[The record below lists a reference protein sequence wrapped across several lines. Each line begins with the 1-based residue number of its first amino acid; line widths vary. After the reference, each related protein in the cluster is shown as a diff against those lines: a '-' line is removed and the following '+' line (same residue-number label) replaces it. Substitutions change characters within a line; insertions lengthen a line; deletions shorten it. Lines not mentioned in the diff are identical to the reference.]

1 MQTRDRIFRLCARLS
16 GRIPAVLQGI
26 LFMNYGNKISAG
38 NLRMG
43 LSAAS
48 MCLAGVV
55 FAGGVV
61 DLPEVTVTAASRGA
75 GSAETSPLVT
85 TLLDANA
92 ARESPTVSLDEFLR
106 AVPNFSLF
114 RRTSSVAANPTTQGA
129 SLRGIGPSG
138 ASRSLVL
145 LDGVPFNDA
154 FGGWVYWSQ
163 IDLRTVE
170 RVEVVRGGGSTAW
183 GNTALGGVI
192 HVVPRRPAPGVYEAE
207 GFLGTRSTR
216 QAGVY
221 ASERNGGLGVSLE
234 GRYFSTGGYT
244 RVREDLR
251 GIVDVPTGARHRL
264 ANAAVEYRISDTA
277 EFSLRGMLF
286 REDRGNGTPLSNNNT
301 DAQRLHGR
309 LLWSDGTAAQWR
321 ADAYYGRSDYANT
334 FTSVSADRNSET
346 LVLDQYSVPSRAV
359 GGSLRRTGEAGGNGT
374 LTAGV
379 DARSVDGETNEFVV
393 FQGGDRVAGG
403 EQALLGAFAEY
414 DAAAGEHWH
423 WQVGLRGDYWR
434 SAEGSLVQPNGDR
447 TDFPGRSRTVF
458 SGRAGATWSAL
469 DAARLRGAVYQ
480 AFRVP
485 TINELY
491 RPFQVGADV
500 TEANAALD
508 PERLLGAEAGVDLF
522 PADGFSLRMTAFVSE
537 VRNPVLN
544 VTIGESPQGGQLRQ
558 RRNIGRTEI
567 RGLELDADYAFAEG
581 WSTFAAYALTD
592 ARVRSAPDQP
602 VLEGNRLAQVA
613 RHMATAGLR
622 LNPGAEGVGAVLRT
636 RWNGPQFEDD
646 LNGRRLGGFL
656 VLDAS
661 ATYRFAPGRELFA
674 AAENLLDRRYPDGI
688 TGAGLVTEGA
698 PRMLRGGV
706 RWAF

>member
-1 MQTRDRIFRLCARLS
+1 MNNRRKISWHCAGL
-16 GRIPAVLQGI
+16 PAVWL
-26 LFMNYGNKISAG
+26 
-38 NLRMG
+38 
-43 LSAAS
+43 
-48 MCLAGVV
+48 CLAGSGW
-55 FAGGVV
+55 AGAVV
-61 DLPEVTVTAASRGA
+61 DLPDITVTAASRGPGA
-75 GSAETSPLVT
+75 VDTSPLVT
-85 TLLDANA
+85 IVLGTDAV
-92 ARESPTVSLDEFLR
+92 RESPAASVDEFLR
-106 AVPNFSLF
+106 TIPNFSLF
-114 RRTSSVAANPTTQGA
+114 RRTGSVAANPTTQGA

-192 HVVPRRPAPGVYEAE
+192 HVVPRRPAPGIYEVE
-207 GFLGTRSTR
+207 GYLGTRSTQ

-221 ASERNGGLGVSLE
+221 ASEQAERFGIALE
-234 GRYFSTGGYT
+234 GRYFSTDGYT

-251 GIVDVPTGARHRL
+251 GAVDVPTGARHRL
-264 ANAAVEYRISDTA
+264 ANVFSQYRLSDTA
-277 EFSLRGMLF
+277 EFSLRGSMF
-286 REDRGNGTPLSNNNT
+286 REDRGNGTPLSNNDT
-301 DAQRLHGR
+301 DAHRLHGK
-309 LLWSDGTAAQWR
+309 LVWSDDTAAQWR
-321 ADAYYGRSDYANT
+321 ADAYYGRSEYANT
-334 FTSVSADRNSET
+334 FTSVSEARDSES
-346 LVLDQYSVPSRAV
+346 LVLDQYAVPSRTV
-359 GGSLRRTGEAGGNGT
+359 GGSVRRTADTGGAGT

-379 DARSVDGETNEFVV
+379 DVRRVEGETNEFVV

-403 EQALLGAFAEY
+403 EQAFVGAFAEY
-414 DAAAGEHWH
+414 DAEAGENWL
-423 WQVGLRGDYWR
+423 WQIGLRADYWR
-434 SAEGSLVQPNGDR
+434 STDGFLQQPNGDR
-447 TDFPGRSRTVF
+447 TDFPNRDRYVF
-458 SGRAGATWSAL
+458 NGRAGASWSASE
-469 DAARLRGAVYQ
+469 AVRLRAAVYQ

-500 TEANAALD
+500 TQANAALD
-508 PERLLGAEAGVDLF
+508 PERLVGAEAGVNWF
-522 PADGFSLRMTAFVSE
+522 PADTVSVRATAFLNEVSD
-537 VRNPVLN
+537 PILN
-544 VTIGESPQGGQLRQ
+544 VTVGESPQGGQLRQ

-581 WSTFAAYALTD
+581 WSAFAAYALTD
-592 ARVRSAPDQP
+592 ARVQSAPHQA

-613 RHMATAGLR
+613 RHTATAGLR
-622 LNPGAEGVGAVLRT
+622 LSPGAEGVGVVLRA
-636 RWNGPQFEDD
+636 RWSGAQFEDD
-646 LNGRRLGGFL
+646 LNARRLGGYF

-661 ATYRFAPGRELFA
+661 VTYRVAPGREIFA